1 MSPEEGARRIE
12 RALRGRFALRVRTN
26 ATLRKLVLQIFDR
39 TFAVTYALEAVA
51 IAVAVLGVFNTLTAL
66 VLERRREI
74 GLLRVLGASAARVRR
89 AVRYE
94 AAAIGGLGIALGLAS
109 GAAMSL
115 VLVHVINRQSFGW
128 TIAMR
133 WPWAFLAGALAL
145 VFVTTLLAAARP
157 AGLAAAT
164 DVAAA
169 LKEE

>member
-1 MSPEEGARRIE
+1 M
-12 RALRGRFALRVRTN
+12 
-26 ATLRKLVLQIFDR
+26 
-39 TFAVTYALEAVA
+39 
-51 IAVAVLGVFNTLTAL
+51 AVLGVLNTLTAL

-94 AAAIGGLGIALGLAS
+94 AAAIGGLGVGLGALS
-109 GAAMSL
+109 GGAMSL

-128 TIAMR
+128 TIAMHP
-133 WPWAFLAGALAL
+133 PWGFLAAALSL
-145 VFVTTLLAAARP
+145 VFATTLLAAARP

-164 DVAAA
+164 DAAAA